1 MPPPATLTT
10 KQARFIDEYLVDSNG
25 AAAAVR
31 AGYAPGSAKV
41 AASRMLAKDNPVRRA
56 IQARQDADSQRL
68 GVGRDF
74 VIKGIRAAIDQARL
88 QSNPSAMIAG
98 YSLLAKMFG
107 MLAPPTQTVRI
118 SGAGQGVLGR
128 LELLSDDELAA
139 MLNAGPQMVL

>member
-98 YSLLAKMFG
+98 YGLLAKMFG
-107 MLAPPTQTVRI
+107 MFAPIAQKVEVSTGGYSVLKQMQLLTDQDLEELIQQGRA
-118 SGAGQGVLGR
+118 SGL
-128 LELLSDDELAA
+128 
-139 MLNAGPQMVL
+139 